1 MEIGLPEGEYGDLQ
15 FSVVN
20 RRRINYKIQTMG
32 KVNNNHTLDTQPY
45 EVEFLDRTT
54 KEIIEK

>member
-1 MEIGLPEGEYGDLQ
+1 MEIVLPEGEDGDLQ
-15 FSVVN
+15 FYVVN
-20 RRRINYKIQTMG
+20 IRKTNYKIQTMG

>member
-1 MEIGLPEGEYGDLQ
+1 MEIVLPEVEDGDLQ
-15 FSVVN
+15 LHVVN
-20 RRRINYKIQTMG
+20 IRKTNYKIQTMG